1 MARLLVVDDEAQIVT
16 ALTRGLERE
25 GYDVEASR
33 NGLDAVALTAAGSPD
48 LIVLD
53 LNLPD
58 IDGIEVLRRVR
69 SWSSVPVLVLSGD
82 GEEQRKIAALDEGA
96 DDYLEKPFGLGEL
109 RARVRALLRRAGAA
123 PDSATVSSDGLE
135 VDLALKAVTVDG
147 STVRLTPTEWRL
159 LQLFVAQPGKLLT
172 HQYLIGRI
180 WGSSHGDETLQTL
193 RAHLRSLR
201 RKLGDDSKEPRFI
214 RTETRIGYRWVA
226 PVSPAGRVAG
236 GRLAGGTAADA

>member
-16 ALTRGLERE
+16 ALTRALERE
-25 GYDVEASR
+25 GYDIESSR
-33 NGLDAVALTAAGSPD
+33 TGLDAVALTAAGSPD

-58 IDGIEVLRRVR
+58 IDGTEVLRRVR
-69 SWSSVPVLVLSGD
+69 TWSSVPVLVLSGD
-82 GEEQRKIAALDEGA
+82 GEEQRKIEALDEGA

-109 RARVRALLRRAGAA
+109 RARVRALLRRAGAT
-123 PDSATVSSDGLE
+123 PDSSTVTSDGLV
-135 VDLALKAVTVDG
+135 VDLGLKSVSLEGA
-147 STVRLTPTEWRL
+147 TVRLTPTEWRL
-159 LQLFVAQPGKLLT
+159 LQLFVSQPGKLLT
-172 HQYLIGRI
+172 HQYLIGKV
-180 WGSSHGDETLQTL
+180 WGAGHGEETLQTL

-226 PVSPAGRVAG
+226 PVAPAAREAGGTVAG
-236 GRLAGGTAADA
+236 G